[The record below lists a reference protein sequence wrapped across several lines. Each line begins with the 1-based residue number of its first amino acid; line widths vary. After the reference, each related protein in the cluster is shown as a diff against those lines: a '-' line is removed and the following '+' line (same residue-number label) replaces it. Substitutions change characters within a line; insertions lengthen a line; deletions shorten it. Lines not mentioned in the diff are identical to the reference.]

1 MRTKIF
7 NLLLLMSV
15 ALNAQAGLF
24 GGGGFDGSAT
34 IFEQLVQS
42 GILGDQLGKQASM
55 VIQQATMIQ
64 NQLEHK
70 NELLLLNKSQDPVVL
85 NNLLNQNRQDINS
98 LQTYIG
104 GLVTIQNDNEQ
115 QRSAVN
121 ARLLDIKQS
130 GLSYSEYEQ
139 IERDRIAAGDRR
151 RAQMVAHEIS
161 IMQNLNNDAQFI
173 QEMQNKIPATVGAH
187 EATQLMSVQL
197 NRIIAQNATMI
208 QLMVSGSRQHGN
220 GSGNDELQVQKDTD
234 ASRLTNINQQLK
246 NVGESQ
252 MIGPSTVSN
261 TPSNSTGQTTS
272 SSLLN
277 VLNPQ

>member
-15 ALNAQAGLF
+15 ALHAQAGLF

-55 VIQQATMIQ
+55 VINQATMIQ
-64 NQLEHK
+64 NQLEQK

-85 NNLLNQNRQDINS
+85 NNLLNQNRHDINS

-104 GLVTIQNDNEQ
+104 GLTTIRNDNEQ
-115 QRSAVN
+115 QRSAVQ

-130 GLSYSEYEQ
+130 GLSYSEYDQ
-139 IERDRIAAGDRR
+139 MERDRIAAGDRR
-151 RAQMVAHEIS
+151 RAQRVAHEIA
-161 IMQNLNNDAQFI
+161 IMQNVNNDAQFI

-208 QLMVSGSRQHGN
+208 QLMASSNSQR
-220 GSGNDELQVQKDTD
+220 GNDESQDGINTPQTNE
-234 ASRLTNINQQLK
+234 SRLTNANQQIK
-246 NVGESQ
+246 DVGAAQ
-252 MIGPSTVSN
+252 MIGPSTLSN
-261 TPSNSTGQTTS
+261 TPSNSTGQNAS
-272 SSLLN
+272 SSLQN

>member
-7 NLLLLMSV
+7 NLFLLMSV
-15 ALNAQAGLF
+15 ALHAQAGF
-24 GGGGFDGSAT
+24 FGGFDGSAT
-34 IFEQLVQS
+34 IFEQLIQS
-42 GILGDQLGKQASM
+42 GILNNQLGKQASM

-70 NELLLLNKSQDPVVL
+70 NELLLLNKSQDPAVM
-85 NNLLNQNRQDINS
+85 NNLLNQNRHDIDS

-104 GLVTIQNDNEQ
+104 GLTTIRNDSEQ
-115 QRSAVN
+115 QRSAAQ

-139 IERDRIAAGDRR
+139 MERDRIAAGDRR
-151 RAQMVAHEIS
+151 RAQRVAHEIA
-161 IMQNLNNDAQFI
+161 IMQNVSNDAQFI

-187 EATQLMSVQL
+187 EATQLMNVQL

-208 QLMVSGSRQHGN
+208 QLMASSNSQHGN
-220 GSGNDELQVQKDTD
+220 DEAQDGLNIPKTNE
-234 ASRLTNINQQLK
+234 SRLTNANQQIK
-246 NVGESQ
+246 NFGETQ
-252 MIGPSTVSN
+252 RIGPSTVSN
-261 TPSNSTGQTTS
+261 TPSNSTGQNTS
-272 SSLLN
+272 SSLIN